1 MPAGPAGGREREIL
15 TAIVETFIASG
26 EPVGSRTLARSS
38 REGLSAAT
46 IRNVMAD
53 LADAGF
59 LEQPHASAG
68 RVPTAEAY
76 RYYVEQLSGEAH
88 LSHENQSI
96 IQDTLAGG
104 TDGEECMERTSHVL
118 SLISHSVGVTVATAG
133 PRNAL
138 EHVYFSRLSDQ
149 KVLAV
154 VVTRSGVVRGRVLR
168 LDIPQSDLDL
178 AARYINENFRGWT
191 MDDMRAELARR
202 IEKERSEYE
211 RLMKSIEQLY
221 QQGALASSDDTQ
233 AVFVEGAANLVT
245 GSEDR
250 SRLQDMLRTLEEK
263 EKVVKLLGAYL
274 DTRQEA
280 VRVVIGLDEALPA
293 SNLQNFVLI
302 GAPARV
308 GGEVM
313 GSLAVI
319 GPTRREPGSNQ
330 RRLAQ
335 DRKPSRLRPSA
346 MRFWTDWLACRRN
359 STMPASARCGNSR
372 NSANS
377 PRPMSSGLFCRSLT
391 VLSAR

>member
-96 IQDTLAGG
+96 IQDTLTGV
-104 TDGEECMERTSHVL
+104 TDVAEFMERTSHVL
-118 SLISHSVGVTVATAG
+118 SLISHSVGVTVATSG

-138 EHVYFSRLSDQ
+138 EHVYFSRLGDQ

-154 VVTRSGVVRGRVLR
+154 VVTRSGVVRDRVLR

-202 IEKERSEYE
+202 LEQERSEYD

-221 QQGALASSDDTQ
+221 QQGALASTDDTQ

-245 GSEDR
+245 NQVAGQEDR
-250 SRLQDMLRTLEEK
+250 QRLQDMLRTLEEK
-263 EKVVKLLGAYL
+263 EKVVKLLSAYL

-280 VRVVIGLDEALPA
+280 VRVVIGLDEALP
-293 SNLQNFVLI
+293 SMQNFVLI

-319 GPTRREPGSNQ
+319 GPTRLDYQHTMSAVSYIA
-330 RRLAQ
+330 RLF
-335 DRKPSRLRPSA
+335 DKLLNESE
-346 MRFWTDWLACRRN
+346 
-359 STMPASARCGNSR
+359 
-372 NSANS
+372 
-377 PRPMSSGLFCRSLT
+377 
-391 VLSAR
+391 

>member
-1 MPAGPAGGREREIL
+1 MPPGPAGGREREIL
-15 TAIVETFIASG
+15 TALVETFIATG

-59 LEQPHASAG
+59 LEQPHTSAG

-76 RYYVEQLSGEAH
+76 RYYVEQLSGETH

-96 IQDTLAGG
+96 IQDTLTGV
-104 TDGEECMERTSHVL
+104 TDVQEFMERTSHVL
-118 SLISHSVGVTVATAG
+118 SLISHSVGVTVASTG
-133 PRNAL
+133 TRNAL

-154 VVTRSGVVRGRVLR
+154 VVTKSGVVRDRVLR
-168 LDIPQSDLDL
+168 LDIPQADLDL

-191 MDDMRAELARR
+191 MENMRAELARR
-202 IEKERSEYE
+202 LEKERSEYD
-211 RLMKSIEQLY
+211 RLMQSIEQLY
-221 QQGALASSDDTQ
+221 KQGALASTDGAE
-233 AVFVEGAANLVT
+233 AVFVEGAANLVA
-245 GSEDR
+245 GEEDR
-250 SRLQDMLRTLEEK
+250 QRLEEMLRTLEEK
-263 EKVVKLLGAYL
+263 EKVVALLSAYL

-280 VRVVIGLDEALPA
+280 VRVVIGLDEALP
-293 SNLQNFVLI
+293 SMRNFVLI

-319 GPTRREPGSNQ
+319 GPTRLDYQHTMSAVSYIA
-330 RRLAQ
+330 RLF
-335 DRKPSRLRPSA
+335 DKLLNESE
-346 MRFWTDWLACRRN
+346 
-359 STMPASARCGNSR
+359 
-372 NSANS
+372 
-377 PRPMSSGLFCRSLT
+377 
-391 VLSAR
+391 

>member
-1 MPAGPAGGREREIL
+1 MPPGPAGGREREIL

-26 EPVGSRTLARSS
+26 EPVGSRTLARAS

-88 LSHENQSI
+88 LSQENQSI
-96 IQDTLAGG
+96 IQDTLTGV
-104 TDGEECMERTSHVL
+104 TDVAEFMERTSHVL
-118 SLISHSVGVTVATAG
+118 SLISHSVGVTVATSG

-138 EHVYFSRLSDQ
+138 EHVYFSRLSDA

-154 VVTRSGVVRGRVLR
+154 VVTRSGVVRDRVLR
-168 LDIPQSDLDL
+168 LDIQQSDLDL

-191 MDDMRAELARR
+191 MGDMRAELARR
-202 IEKERSEYE
+202 LEKERSEYDH
-211 RLMKSIEQLY
+211 LMKSIEQLY

-245 GSEDR
+245 NLVTNQMTGQEDR
-250 SRLQDMLRTLEEK
+250 QRLQDMLRTLEEK

-319 GPTRREPGSNQ
+319 GPTRLDYQHTMSAVSYVA
-330 RRLAQ
+330 RLF
-335 DRKPSRLRPSA
+335 DKLLNESE
-346 MRFWTDWLACRRN
+346 
-359 STMPASARCGNSR
+359 
-372 NSANS
+372 
-377 PRPMSSGLFCRSLT
+377 
-391 VLSAR
+391 